1 MPGSGIMRGA
11 GASMDLPAGLTV
23 NTAGEAA
30 WAGRPRAAALRWLL
44 AYHLKTRAI
53 ARNQVMKVSINP
65 VNTGTT

>member
-1 MPGSGIMRGA
+1 
-11 GASMDLPAGLTV
+11 MDLPAGFTV
-23 NTAGEAA
+23 NTVGEAA
-30 WAGRPRAAALRWLL
+30 WAGAPTRCGKLQGPL

>member
-1 MPGSGIMRGA
+1 M
-11 GASMDLPAGLTV
+11 
-23 NTAGEAA
+23 
-30 WAGRPRAAALRWLL
+30 GRAPTRCGKLQGPL